1 MNNSRALYLRT
12 KGNTIII
19 INYNLI
25 ISKVKFRILD
35 TTLLPGC
42 LVLFS
47 LELSWQVKTVEV
59 GRILAL
65 APSSPSMMPWPGS
78 TVLTW
83 SEIGRLLGGVKEDR
97 TGAGHAAD

>member
-47 LELSWQVKTVEV
+47 P
-59 GRILAL
+59 GAFLASKDCGGGQDSCPGPIITFND
-65 APSSPSMMPWPGS
+65 AVARFHSPDLVRNRKI
-78 TVLTW
+78 T
-83 SEIGRLLGGVKEDR
+83 RR
-97 TGAGHAAD
+97 C